1 MASTFL
7 RFRNPAVFQIIDHHA
22 YRAIFG
28 SDYPLH
34 TSSSAVRKTAIYFD
48 YLDEL
53 VKLCNRKKLKFEK
66 VDRVLYEFDKAN
78 NGKLKGE

>member
-1 MASTFL
+1 M
-7 RFRNPAVFQIIDHHA
+7 
-22 YRAIFG
+22 
-28 SDYPLH
+28 
-34 TSSSAVRKTAIYFD
+34 RKTAIYFD